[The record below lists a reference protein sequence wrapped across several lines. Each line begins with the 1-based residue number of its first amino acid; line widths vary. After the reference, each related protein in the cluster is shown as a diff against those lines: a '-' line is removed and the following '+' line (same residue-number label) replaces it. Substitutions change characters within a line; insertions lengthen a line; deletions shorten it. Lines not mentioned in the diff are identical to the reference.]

1 MRLRWW
7 IGVVVGATLVC
18 LLSGTTSQSV
28 AAKSKVIKT
37 SPRVEKREEQP
48 VKVRGK
54 RETERSAALPKIV
67 PVVPHR
73 AKTQPQVQSRP
84 QARPRALL
92 QSRAR
97 PQPQIQPRALV
108 SPRISV
114 QPRLA
119 RRTFPREPQHPASI
133 VREIIQLPE
142 PAEPGKDFQSMLLA
156 DAETGQL
163 LLAEN
168 IDKRWPTASL
178 AKMMVGLLAM
188 EDIEEG
194 RVSLQTPV
202 VISTRASR
210 ERGRTINIR
219 PGEVFPLGEL
229 LQAMLVTSAND
240 ATVAV
245 AERLRGSVAAC
256 VAAMNSKARALGMRS
271 TRYQTVNGLPLPGGS
286 AGDISSARDLAV
298 LGMEL
303 IRYRRVLHWTSLYQ
317 VPFRDGMAMLP
328 NTNHLVGRVDGVTGL
343 KTGFTVRARYNLVAT
358 AQRGEKNLI
367 VVVLGGRNSRVRFD
381 AAEEFLEWG
390 FSKETYRS
398 DTDESREQNEN
409 SYVSPASYTP

>member
-1 MRLRWW
+1 MRWW
-7 IGVVVGATLVC
+7 IGVIVGATLVC
-18 LLSGTTSQSV
+18 LVNGTTSQSF
-28 AAKSKVIKT
+28 ASKSKMTKT
-37 SPRVEKREEQP
+37 LPRVEKREEP
-48 VKVRGK
+48 VRVRSK
-54 RETERSAALPKIV
+54 REAERHAAIPKMAPV
-67 PVVPHR
+67 PPNR
-73 AKTQPQVQSRP
+73 TQRHSHI
-84 QARPRALL
+84 QA
-92 QSRAR
+92 
-97 PQPQIQPRALV
+97 QPR
-108 SPRISV
+108 ST
-114 QPRLA
+114 
-119 RRTFPREPQHPASI
+119 RRTHPRELRRSVPI
-133 VREIIQLPE
+133 VQEIIPIPE
-142 PAEPGKDFQSMLLA
+142 PEPGKNFQSMLLA
-156 DAETGQL
+156 DAATGQL

-188 EDIEEG
+188 EDLEQG
-194 RVSLQTPV
+194 RFSLQTPV
-202 VISTRASR
+202 GISTRASR
-210 ERGRTINIR
+210 ERGRTIHLR

-245 AERLRGSVAAC
+245 AERLRGSVGAC
-256 VAAMNSKARALGMRS
+256 VAAMNQKARDLGMQS

-303 IRYRRVLHWTSLYQ
+303 IRYHRVLRWTSLDH

-398 DTDESREQNEN
+398 GTDESQEQDD
-409 SYVSPASYTP
+409 SSPVSPASYIP